1 MEAKKYAIEA
11 IVNITGSDLAEVTAF
26 IDRHYLG
33 GLTDPKRLTFRG
45 LQYFK
50 KQHFGGIV

>member
-11 IVNITGSDLAEVTAF
+11 IVNITRSDLAEVTAF

-33 GLTDPKRLTFRG
+33 GLTDPKRLTLRG

>member
-1 MEAKKYAIEA
+1 MEAKKNALEA
-11 IVNITGSDLAEVTAF
+11 IVKITGCDLAQVTAF
-26 IDRHYLG
+26 INWHYLG

-50 KQHFGGIV
+50 NRLFRGVV

>member
-1 MEAKKYAIEA
+1 MEAKKTAIEA
-11 IVNITGSDLAEVTAF
+11 IVKITGCDLAEVTAF
-26 IDRHYLG
+26 INRHYLG

-50 KQHFGGIV
+50 NQLFRGVV